1 MGKYLITD
9 IIGRGGYSIVYKGIH
24 SGLNMPVCVKMLKH
38 DLAMDPDFQRNFR
51 NEARLIASFDHPNI
65 IRVYDIEERF
75 RTIFIIMELLEGLA
89 LSDLLKQG
97 QNLSYGQIVSIL
109 MQVCQGLSYAHSQG
123 IIHQD
128 IRPDNIFILPNR
140 QVKILDFGVAAPVGS
155 EIFDFIGTVYYMAP
169 EQINS
174 DPIEP
179 RTDLYALGTTA
190 YEMVVGKR
198 PFSEDDLG
206 ALMQIHLRE
215 EIPDPKEAVSDI
227 PQQLRQERY
236 IGGCRQRATF

>member
-1 MGKYLITD
+1 
-9 IIGRGGYSIVYKGIH
+9 
-24 SGLNMPVCVKMLKH
+24 MPVCVKMLKH

-140 QVKILDFGVAAPVGS
+140 QVKILDFGVAAPVVVRDLIS
-155 EIFDFIGTVYYMAP
+155 LAP
-169 EQINS
+169 CTIWPPN
-174 DPIEP
+174 
-179 RTDLYALGTTA
+179 RLTA
-190 YEMVVGKR
+190 TQSSPAQTSM
-198 PFSEDDLG
+198 PW
-206 ALMQIHLRE
+206 A
-215 EIPDPKEAVSDI
+215 
-227 PQQLRQERY
+227 QQPMRW
-236 IGGCRQRATF
+236 